1 MAEKVYG
8 ICGTNKCRREV
19 VSADNIKFLFGTTNA
34 LNGSGSNV
42 YANVQFDY
50 PEGYTSMNSVII
62 GCSVF
67 ILKSAAQG
75 GATYTLGVDSFINY
89 VEKDMGK
96 IIIGFN
102 GANASEFNASQFVMR
117 VNLVLTKI
125 DSDATHA

>member
-19 VSADNIKFLFGTTNA
+19 VSADNIKFLFGTTNQ
-34 LNGSGSNV
+34 LNGTGSNV

-50 PEGYTSMNSVII
+50 PEGYTSVNSVII
-62 GCSVF
+62 GCSAF

-75 GATYTLGVDSFINY
+75 GSTYTLGVDSFMNY
-89 VEKDMGK
+89 VRLDEDK

-102 GANASEFNASQFVMR
+102 GANASEFNTSQFVMR
-117 VNLVLTKI
+117 VNLVLAKI
-125 DSDATHA
+125 DSDATHT